1 VAKETRPKVLRRVI
15 SDQTARRVAG
25 ILEGVVGEEGTGP
38 KAAISGFRVAGKTG
52 TSQKVDP
59 KSKRYSRTKYVA
71 TFAGFVPVDHP
82 KLVILVA
89 IDEPRGIPYGGVVA
103 APVFSEVGL
112 WSLNHLQVKFL
123 PDFKGLGMRRVISE
137 ARSLGLKILL
147 EGTGLAIKQN
157 PKPGSP
163 LQGVR
168 TVKVTFRPP
177 A

>member
-1 VAKETRPKVLRRVI
+1 
-15 SDQTARRVAG
+15 
-25 ILEGVVGEEGTGP
+25 
-38 KAAISGFRVAGKTG
+38 
-52 TSQKVDP
+52 
-59 KSKRYSRTKYVA
+59 
-71 TFAGFVPVDHP
+71 
-82 KLVILVA
+82 
-89 IDEPRGIPYGGVVA
+89 VVA

-112 WSLNHLQVKFL
+112 WSLNHLQVNPKIRLAEKRIDAREKASSRSVSVQADLAPMEIKTGFL